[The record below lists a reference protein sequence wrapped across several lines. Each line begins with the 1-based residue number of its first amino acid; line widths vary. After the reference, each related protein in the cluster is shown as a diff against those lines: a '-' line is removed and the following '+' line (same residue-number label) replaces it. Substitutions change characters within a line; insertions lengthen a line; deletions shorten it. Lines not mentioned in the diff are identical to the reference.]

1 MLTVFHFDIQGG
13 ENLNRVRIH
22 TRVQSP
28 GVDERGETHKR
39 RERPFN
45 SSIYGVCVC
54 VSVELEKKGPGPIFK
69 GWRI

>member
-54 VSVELEKKGPGPIFK
+54 V
-69 GWRI
+69 